1 MQDAD
6 VTPGAGEISVTCYFA
21 NGSRAL
27 GCHVRV
33 VNSTT
38 DEEVKRE
45 NITRGNSSSFPMNAT
60 TVFPGLGV
68 GEYKVVL
75 FDIEYDD
82 SIAIEFVLNKS
93 AKIIEAAPIIATTV
107 EFTVASSTI
116 DVGPT
121 VVNSIAIPTSTSGI
135 LIHKLVA

>member
-27 GCHVRV
+27 GCHVRI

-38 DEEVKRE
+38 DEEVTRE
-45 NITRGNSSSFPMNAT
+45 NITRGNSSSLPMNAT

-82 SIAIEFVLNKS
+82 SIEFVLNKS
-93 AKIIEAAPIIATTV
+93 AKIIEAAPTTV

-121 VVNSIAIPTSTSGI
+121 VVNSIAIPTSTPGI